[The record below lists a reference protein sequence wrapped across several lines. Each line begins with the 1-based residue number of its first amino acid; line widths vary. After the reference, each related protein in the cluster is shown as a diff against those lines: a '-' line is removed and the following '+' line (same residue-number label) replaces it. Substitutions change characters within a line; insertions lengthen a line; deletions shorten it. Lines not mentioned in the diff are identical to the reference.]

1 MDWRT
6 HNRNTGP
13 EMPDLKARSG
23 SVSWNGKPRLDFK
36 TSLRPGRLHQEQA
49 QRGDPKDEHIPEMG
63 DLERSAFELRLPDN
77 PIDVRNRNPSEL
89 PHRGA
94 GGVKGKRGARPKS
107 KLGESKSI
115 SGLNQVQPSAEEEE
129 EARLREEDEWNAS
142 SFCPAKYHPKSVLGV
157 VQSNLKEYH
166 ASTRALLGGQDGQPL
181 DPHGLFA
188 DMPNDP
194 TYEQAAAMYRD
205 PYCYPR
211 W

>member
-1 MDWRT
+1 MGDWRT

-23 SVSWNGKPRLDFK
+23 SVSWNGKPRIDFK

-49 QRGDPKDEHIPEMG
+49 QRGDPKEEHIPEMG
-63 DLERSAFELRLPDN
+63 DLERAAFELRLPDN
-77 PIDVRNRNPSEL
+77 PIDVRNRDPKDS
-89 PHRGA
+89 HRGGV
-94 GGVKGKRGARPKS
+94 GGGKGKQRARLKPK
-107 KLGESKSI
+107 LDV
-115 SGLNQVQPSAEEEE
+115 SGLKQEKPSAEEEE

-157 VQSNLKEYH
+157 VQNNLKEYH
-166 ASTRALLGGQDGQPL
+166 QATRALLGGQDGQPL